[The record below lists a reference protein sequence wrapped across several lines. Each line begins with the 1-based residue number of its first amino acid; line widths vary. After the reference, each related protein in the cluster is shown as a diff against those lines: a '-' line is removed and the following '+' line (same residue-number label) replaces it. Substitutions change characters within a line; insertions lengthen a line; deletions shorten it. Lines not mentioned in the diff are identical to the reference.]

1 MEFHRRRLLGTP
13 QRSDVSTALKV
24 DEGTPAGLWLLHHKA
39 VVLTTF
45 LLACVWFERC
55 VVGLADLNDMAEKQP
70 IVLAAA
76 GVHTL
81 IAAGGMAVGHETL
94 LDRDSKGTLL
104 QASLVSFILVGLLHG
119 LCLSY
124 QVTPLHS
131 AAVALFGCSLGTWA
145 IGAAS
150 MTGWLAVSMLVPR
163 SAIGRQCTN
172 APIFHA
178 VAMLGAAFIHVCSAV
193 RSIPHCFISGV
204 HARLLRCPPFTL
216 HLMPRPSIP

>member
-1 MEFHRRRLLGTP
+1 MEFHRRRLLGSP
-13 QRSDVSTALKV
+13 QQSDVKMPSATLKV
-24 DEGTPAGLWLLHHKA
+24 DEGTPAGRWLLHHKA
-39 VVLTTF
+39 AVLTTF

-55 VVGLADLNDMAEKQP
+55 VVGLADLNDMTEKQP

-76 GVHTL
+76 GVHTM

-131 AAVALFGCSLGTWA
+131 AAIALFGELGTWV

-178 VAMLGAAFIHVCSAV
+178 IAMLGAAFIHVRGAGHSNPLCNA
-193 RSIPHCFISGV
+193 RIL
-204 HARLLRCPPFTL
+204 HARLSRCRLAPL
-216 HLMPRPSIP
+216 YA